1 MKPGRELTPTRLRAT
16 LVAVL
21 LFLLALGVVVFMLGY
36 GQITQYSHVT
46 QEKAAEAQK
55 SNSKVQDLMSIK
67 RQLEENS
74 TVVNNASQ
82 LVSESTFYAY
92 QDQIIRDINAY
103 AKEAGI
109 TLETIT
115 FNDAAAAGAA
125 STTTSSTTSPLP
137 AGIKATTATVT
148 FRNPISY
155 TAVLRFIH
163 SLEQSLFRMS
173 VLGVSITKS
182 TDPTELKN
190 DPDAISCDPINIE
203 VYIK

>member
-1 MKPGRELTPTRLRAT
+1 MKSSRELTPARLRAT

-36 GQITQYSHVT
+36 RQITQYSHET
-46 QEKAAEAQK
+46 QEKAAAAQK
-55 SNSKVQDLMSIK
+55 SNSKVQDLMSVK
-67 RQLEENS
+67 RQLEENAL
-74 TVVNNASQ
+74 VVNNASQ

-92 QDQIIRDINAY
+92 QDQIIRDIDAY
-103 AKEAGI
+103 ATKAGI
-109 TLETIT
+109 TLENIT
-115 FNDAAAAGAA
+115 FNDAETETA
-125 STTTSSTTSPLP
+125 STTTGSVTSPLP

-148 FRNPISY
+148 FRNPINY
-155 TAVLRFIH
+155 TAILRFVH

-182 TDPTELKN
+182 TDATELKN
-190 DPDAISCDPINIE
+190 DPDAITCDPINIE

>member
-1 MKPGRELTPTRLRAT
+1 MKSSRELTPARLRAT

-36 GQITQYSHVT
+36 RQITQYSHET
-46 QEKAAEAQK
+46 QEKAAAAQK
-55 SNSKVQDLMSIK
+55 SNSKVQDLMSVK
-67 RQLEENS
+67 RQLEENAL
-74 TVVNNASQ
+74 VVNNASQ

-92 QDQIIRDINAY
+92 QDQIIRDIDAY
-103 AKEAGI
+103 ATKAGI
-109 TLETIT
+109 TLENIT
-115 FNDAAAAGAA
+115 FNDAATATA
-125 STTTSSTTSPLP
+125 STTTGSVTSPLP

-148 FRNPISY
+148 FRNPINY
-155 TAVLRFIH
+155 TAILRFVH

-182 TDPTELKN
+182 TDATELKN
-190 DPDAISCDPINIE
+190 DPDAITCDPINIE

>member
-1 MKPGRELTPTRLRAT
+1 MKPTRELTPTRLRAT

-36 GQITQYSHVT
+36 RQITEYSHVT

-74 TVVNNASQ
+74 VVVTNASQ

-103 AKEAGI
+103 ATKAGI

-125 STTTSSTTSPLP
+125 STTTGSATSPLP

-148 FRNPISY
+148 FRNPINY
-155 TAVLRFIH
+155 TAILRFVH

-190 DPDAISCDPINIE
+190 DSDAISCDPINIE